1 MASITQHVRQIK
13 SDLSAHLRPDLILAA
28 CQHAR
33 YDWRERI
40 LGPVL
45 TVQAFLLQVLHGNTA
60 MTNVARLVGVDF
72 TPSAYCQA
80 RRRLPLAVLKI
91 LLRRLV
97 TGARDATAEVARWR
111 GHRTFLVDGSSCS
124 MPDTPALQRCFG
136 QPTGQRPGCGFP
148 VAHLLAL
155 FDAHTGLLVDVLAS
169 SWRLH
174 DLVRVGEL
182 HPHLQPGDLL
192 LADRGFCSFAHLALL
207 IQRGVQA
214 VIRVHGQRRV
224 QFGQPYRPYAG
235 VTWSVRLG
243 RDDQLTLWRK
253 TAVPSRVMSR
263 AAYDALPEL
272 NLVRELRYRVSR
284 PGYRTRCVTLVTTLL
299 NPQTYP
305 AAALAELYQQRWQA
319 ETNLRH
325 LKETLGMRVLH
336 SHSVAGFHKELLA
349 FALVYN
355 LVCLLRTAVAR
366 ELGVAPAR
374 VSFVDALRAL
384 RHAPRRGLPR
394 RLVCNP
400 MRPGRYEPRVRKRRP
415 LQYSLMTKPRDEL
428 RKALMHET
436 TTA

>member
-1 MASITQHVRQIK
+1 MASITQRVHQIK
-13 SDLSAHLRPDLILAA
+13 RDLSAYLQPEQILSA
-28 CQHAR
+28 CQTAR

-45 TVQAFLLQVLHGNTA
+45 TVQAFLLQLLHANAA
-60 MTNVARLVGVDF
+60 MTNVARLVGADF

-80 RRRLPLAVLKI
+80 RRRLPLSVLKI

-97 TGARDATAEVARWR
+97 TRARDATAEVAHWR

-124 MPDTPALQRCFG
+124 MPDTPPLQRRFG

-148 VAHLLAL
+148 VAQLLVL

-174 DLVRVGEL
+174 DLMRVGEL
-182 HPHLQPGDLL
+182 HPHLRRGDLL
-192 LADRGFCSFAHLALL
+192 LADRAFCSFAHLALL
-207 IQRGVQA
+207 IPRGVQA

-224 QFGQPYRPYAG
+224 RFGRPYQRYAG
-235 VTWSVRLG
+235 ISWPVRLG
-243 RDDQLTLWRK
+243 RADQLTLWRK
-253 TAVPSRVMSR
+253 TGVPSRVMSR

-272 NLVRELRYRVSR
+272 ILVRELRYRVSR

-299 NPQTYP
+299 NPRTYP
-305 AAALAELYQQRWQA
+305 AEALAELYQQRWQA

-336 SHSVAGFHKELLA
+336 SRSVPGVHKELLA

-355 LVCLLRTAVAR
+355 LVCLLRTVVAR
-366 ELGVAPAR
+366 ALGVAPAR
-374 VSFVDALRAL
+374 VSFIDALRAL
-384 RHAPRRGLPR
+384 RHAPQRGLPR
-394 RLVCNP
+394 RLLCNP
-400 MRPGRYEPRVRKRRP
+400 LRPGRHEPRVRKRRA
-415 LQYSLMTKPRDEL
+415 LQYSLMTRPRNEL
-428 RKALMHET
+428 RRALMCK
-436 TTA
+436 TAIA